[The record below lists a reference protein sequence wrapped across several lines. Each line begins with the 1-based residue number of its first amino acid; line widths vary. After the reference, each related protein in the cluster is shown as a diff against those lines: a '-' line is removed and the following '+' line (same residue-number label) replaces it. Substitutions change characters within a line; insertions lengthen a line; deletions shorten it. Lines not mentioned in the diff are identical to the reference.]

1 MTAFDT
7 TPRKRLTD
15 QQRAKLFLDRGG
27 KCHKCTRPIR
37 AGEEWIAEHLTALQI
52 GGGNEPENWGLTC
65 CNCLPAKNS
74 ADAKIA
80 AKARHVATAHLVPT
94 SQRQKRGRPLA
105 GTKASGW
112 RHKCNGEWEKR

>member
-1 MTAFDT
+1 MSAFET
-7 TPRKRLTD
+7 KARKRLTD

-27 KCHKCTRPIR
+27 KCHNCTRVIR
-37 AGEEWIAEHLTALQI
+37 AGEEWVAEHLQSLST

-65 CNCLPAKNS
+65 CNCLPAKNA

-94 SQRQKRGRPLA
+94 SQRQKLGRPMP
-105 GTKASGW
+105 GTKASGL
-112 RHKCNGEWEKR
+112 RKRMSGEVERR